1 MKKIISFI
9 LLFFLL
15 SCSNNYIDFHENKDN
30 YSSSQTEVKN
40 KLSNFSLGNLREFE
54 SIEMTSTPD
63 KKLLKEIVKKI
74 DEAKTRIF
82 VEVYIFTEKDLQK
95 ALIRAKNRWV
105 EVKVIMEKNVYKAP
119 NLNTKTSDN
128 FAKNNIE
135 INWASDTNFAL
146 THTKMMIIDDT
157 RIISTGNYSY
167 STFSKNR
174 EFFMFVKDEKLLG
187 NLVNIFEADFNYRKE
202 IIYDDNLVLSPYYTR
217 EKFDILLKSAKKS
230 IKMYIQNFG
239 DTDILELLKLKKKE
253 GIDIEIIMPDLKS
266 LPGNKEEVDVLN
278 KSGIK
283 YKLLKSPYI
292 HAKSILVD
300 DKYLYLWSINMSY
313 YSIEK
318 NREIWLLI
326 KEQKIISK
334 FNDIFLSDFKK

>member
-1 MKKIISFI
+1 MKKIISLI
-9 LLFFLL
+9 LLFSLL
-15 SCSNNYIDFHENKDN
+15 SCSNNYTNFHENKDN
-30 YSSSQTEVKN
+30 FDVNKTEIKEN
-40 KLSNFSLGNLREFE
+40 LSNFSLSNLREFE
-54 SIEMTSTPD
+54 SIEISATPD

-74 DEAKTRIF
+74 DEAKARIF

-95 ALIRAKNRWV
+95 ALVRAKKRGID
-105 EVKVIMEKNVYKAP
+105 VKVIMEKNVYKAG
-119 NLNTKTSDN
+119 NLNKKTSDN

-135 INWASDTNFAL
+135 TVWASDTNFAL
-146 THTKMMIIDDT
+146 THTKMMIIDDA

-174 EFFMFVKDEKLLG
+174 EFFIFVKDEKLLG
-187 NLVNIFEADFNYRKE
+187 NLLNIFNADFTYKKE
-202 IIYDDNLVLSPYYTR
+202 IIYDENLILSPYYTR

-239 DTDILELLKLKKKE
+239 DTDILEILKSKQKE
-253 GIDIEIIMPDLKS
+253 GIDIEIIMPDLKA
-266 LPGNKEEVDVLN
+266 LPANKEEIVELD
-278 KSGIK
+278 KAGIK

-292 HAKSILVD
+292 HAKGILVD
-300 DKYLYLWSINMSY
+300 DKYLYLGSVNMSY

-318 NREIWLLI
+318 NREIGLLI

-334 FNDIFLSDFKK
+334 FNEVFSLDFKK